1 MNHLTRFLAHVS
13 IVTVTLL
20 CQSFANAQ
28 VPDLKTKDTGSISGR
43 VTVGGKPAPGIL
55 VTVTT
60 SNLRA
65 VAQATTDADGNFRV
79 NGLSAGQF
87 QIMPFT
93 PTYVLPP
100 NNPMFG
106 PGQTINVSSGEA
118 VEGVDFKIARGG
130 VITGRVT
137 DADRRPVIEERI
149 TLLAVDENGA
159 PARQQIFASRN
170 YQMYQTDDR
179 GVYRIYGLPAGKYK
193 VSAGQ
198 EPGRMAMAGA
208 VTGNYPRTYYPDA
221 TDPAKASIVDLSE
234 GGEAKNIDISLGRRG
249 TTYTVKGK
257 IVDAD
262 TGQALPG
269 VQYAFGVLQTRRTP
283 QNQEQNYVAGMSS
296 PAIPTNEQGEFRLD
310 GIEPGRYAVFVWSSM
325 APANLRTGP
334 DVYSDPVPFEVADS
348 DVTNVEIRARRGL
361 RLSGVVVLEAVTD
374 KDVLARFSKLRV
386 TANVFAGTGSAIQ
399 MMGAG
404 GGASAINSDGSFQ
417 IGGLRPGRAQINI
430 GAFSPDSAGFIISRI
445 EHQGVGLN
453 REIEI
458 QPGQDVS
465 GVRVFVTY
473 GTGVVRGQIKI
484 EGGTLPSDIMLRV
497 ALTREGVAGGAGQ
510 VDSRGRFVIQHVV
523 AGNYEAVL
531 QIISLGSQTALPRGL
546 PRMQRQPV
554 IVADNTETEVTFTVD
569 LTPKEGP

>member
-1 MNHLTRFLAHVS
+1 MKRVIKIDLELIMNHLRRFLAHVS

-20 CQSFANAQ
+20 CQSFANGQ
-28 VPDLKTKDTGSISGR
+28 VPDVKPKDTGSISGR
-43 VTVGGKPAPGIL
+43 VTMGSKPAPGIL

-60 SNLRA
+60 SNQRA
-65 VAQATTDADGNFRV
+65 VAQATTDADGNFHV

-149 TLLAVDENGA
+149 PLLAVDVNGA
-159 PARQQIFASRN
+159 TAR
-170 YQMYQTDDR
+170 
-179 GVYRIYGLPAGKYK
+179 P
-193 VSAGQ
+193 
-198 EPGRMAMAGA
+198 
-208 VTGNYPRTYYPDA
+208 
-221 TDPAKASIVDLSE
+221 
-234 GGEAKNIDISLGRRG
+234 
-249 TTYTVKGK
+249 
-257 IVDAD
+257 
-262 TGQALPG
+262 QA
-269 VQYAFGVLQTRRTP
+269 
-283 QNQEQNYVAGMSS
+283 VAGMSS

-374 KDVLARFSKLRV
+374 KDVLARLSKLRV
-386 TANVFAGTGSAIQ
+386 TVNVFSGAGSAIQ
-399 MMGAG
+399 MMGG
-404 GGASAINSDGSFQ
+404 GGGTSAINSDGSFQ
-417 IGGLRPGRAQINI
+417 IGGLRPGRAQINV

-484 EGGTLPSDIMLRV
+484 EGGTLPSDVMLRV
-497 ALTREGVAGGAGQ
+497 ALTREGATGGFGQ

-531 QIISLGSQTALPRGL
+531 QIISLGPQTALPRGL

-554 IVADNTETEVTFTVD
+554 IVADNSETEVTFTVD

>member
-1 MNHLTRFLAHVS
+1 MNSLTRLLCHAL
-13 IVTVTLL
+13 IATVTLL
-20 CQSFANAQ
+20 FQSANAQ
-28 VPDLKTKDTGSISGR
+28 VPDVKTKDTGSISGR
-43 VTVGGKPAPGIL
+43 VTVGSKPAPGVL

-87 QIMPFT
+87 QVMPFT

-100 NNPMFG
+100 NNPMS
-106 PGQTINVSSGEA
+106 PGQTITLSSGEA
-118 VEGVDFKIARGG
+118 AEGVDFKITRGG

-149 TLLAVDENGA
+149 TLLPVDENGA
-159 PARQQIFASRN
+159 PARQQIFGSRN

-198 EPGRMAMAGA
+198 EPGRMATVGAG
-208 VTGNYPRTYYPDA
+208 TGNYPRTYYPDA
-221 TDPAKASIVDLSE
+221 TDLAKASIVDLNE
-234 GGEAKNIDISLGRRG
+234 GGEAKNIDIGLGRRG
-249 TTYTVKGK
+249 TTYTVTGR

-262 TGQALPG
+262 TGQPLSG
-269 VQYAFGVLQTRRTP
+269 VQYAYGVLQTRRMP
-283 QNQEQNYVAGMSS
+283 QNQEQSYVAGMAS
-296 PAIPTNEQGEFRLD
+296 PAIPTNGQGEFRLE
-310 GIEPGRYAVFVWSSM
+310 GIEAGRYAVFVWSSM

-334 DVYSDPVPFEVADS
+334 DVYSDPVPFEVVDS
-348 DVTNVEIRARRGL
+348 NVTNVEIKARRGL
-361 RLSGVVVLEAVTD
+361 SLSGVVVLEAVAD

-386 TANVFAGTGSAIQ
+386 AANVFAGTGSAIQ

-404 GGASAINSDGSFQ
+404 GGTSAISSDGSFQ
-417 IGGLRPGRAQINI
+417 IGGLRPGRAQINV
-430 GAFSPDSAGFIISRI
+430 GAFSPDSAGFTISRI
-445 EHQGVGLN
+445 EHQGVGPN

-473 GTGVVRGQIKI
+473 GTGVVRGQIKV
-484 EGGTLPSDIMLRV
+484 EGGTLPSDIILRV
-497 ALTREGVAGGAGQ
+497 ALTREGVTGGLGQ

-523 AGNYEAVL
+523 PGNYEAVL
-531 QIISLGSQTALPRGL
+531 QIISIGSQTALPRGF

-554 IVADNTETEVTFTVD
+554 IVADNTETEVTFTLD
-569 LTPKEGP
+569 LTPREVP

>member
-13 IVTVTLL
+13 ILTVTLS

-28 VPDLKTKDTGSISGR
+28 VPDVKTKGTGSISGR

-65 VAQATTDADGNFRV
+65 VAQATTDAEGNFRV

-106 PGQTINVSSGEA
+106 PGQTINVSS
-118 VEGVDFKIARGG
+118 
-130 VITGRVT
+130 
-137 DADRRPVIEERI
+137 
-149 TLLAVDENGA
+149 
-159 PARQQIFASRN
+159 
-170 YQMYQTDDR
+170 
-179 GVYRIYGLPAGKYK
+179 
-193 VSAGQ
+193 
-198 EPGRMAMAGA
+198 
-208 VTGNYPRTYYPDA
+208 
-221 TDPAKASIVDLSE
+221 
-234 GGEAKNIDISLGRRG
+234 GEAKNIDISLGRRG

-310 GIEPGRYAVFVWSSM
+310 GIEPGRYAVFAWSSM

-334 DVYSDPVPFEVADS
+334 DVYSDPVPFEVVDS
-348 DVTNVEIRARRGL
+348 DVTNVEIKARRGL
-361 RLSGVVVLEAVTD
+361 RLSGVVVLEGVTD

-386 TANVFAGTGSAIQ
+386 TVNVFSGAGSAIQ

-417 IGGLRPGRAQINI
+417 IGGLRPGRAQINV
-430 GAFSPDSAGFIISRI
+430 GAFSPESAGFIISRI

-465 GVRVFVTY
+465 GVRVSVTY
-473 GTGVVRGQIKI
+473 GTGSVRGQIKI

-497 ALTREGVAGGAGQ
+497 ALTREGVTSGVGQ
-510 VDSRGRFVIQHVV
+510 VDSRGRIVIQHVV
-523 AGNYEAVL
+523 AGHYEAVL